1 MSSIA
6 PDAANFEPLSRE
18 SIPSAWRL
26 STQAGWNQTGD
37 DWGRLMRFDGKSGPY
52 EIEPLH
58 LLAYHGNFRKCVAG
72 GDNFDGAFSPGD
84 SVWKRDQINTK
95 GIHCA
100 PAVRHA

>member
-1 MSSIA
+1 MRAVARAIERRNILRA
-6 PDAANFEPLSRE
+6 DYR
-18 SIPSAWRL
+18 
-26 STQAGWNQTGD
+26 
-37 DWGRLMRFDGKSGPY
+37 RFDGKSGPY